1 MKNVIL
7 GIKYIA
13 HDTAAALMVDGK
25 LVAACEQERY
35 SLDKHSRLFPVDAI
49 HDCLRKADLKMAAVD
64 EIAFGGDP
72 EACIRRTYLETAIQ
86 EPKRVGMMIRSSIA

>member
-7 GIKYIA
+7 GIKYLA
-13 HDTAAALMVDGK
+13 HDTAAALMIDGK

-35 SLDKHSRLFPVDAI
+35 TLDKHSRLFPVDAI
-49 HDCLRKADLKMAAVD
+49 QDCLRKGGVTMADVT

-72 EACIRRTYLETAIQ
+72 QACIRRTYLEAAIQ
-86 EPKRVGMMIRSSIA
+86 DPKRVGMMI